1 MNRSLQVSCLIAT
14 MLLQVNEARADGADV
29 VNIPAGEDKIVPMK
43 KNEPS
48 PFEGQ
53 LFDNDTALR
62 WANWLVQYKQ
72 LVKTNAALQKRI
84 CEIDVNLANK
94 KLEIE
99 QEKNNKIVPDLEAK
113 LAKATEEAEH
123 PPFYRTFWFGA
134 TVGIAVASLAAVG
147 VAVVASE

>member
-1 MNRSLQVSCLIAT
+1 
-14 MLLQVNEARADGADV
+14 MLLAVNEARADGADV

-72 LVKTNAALQKRI
+72 LVKTNAALQKRL
-84 CEIDVNLANK
+84 CEIDVNLANR

-113 LAKATEEAEH
+113 LAKATNEAEH

-134 TVGIAVASLAAVG
+134 TVGVTVASLAAVG
-147 VAVVASE
+147 IAVAASQ

>member
-1 MNRSLQVSCLIAT
+1 MNRSLQVSCLIAS
-14 MLLQVNEARADGADV
+14 MLLAVNEARADETDV
-29 VNIPAGEDKIVPMK
+29 VNIPAGDDKIVPMR
-43 KNEPS
+43 KNEPA

-72 LVKTNAALQKRI
+72 LVKSNAALQRRL
-84 CEIDVNLANK
+84 CEIDVNLANR

-99 QEKNNKIVPDLEAK
+99 QEKNNKIVPDLEKK
-113 LAKATEEAEH
+113 LAAAKDEVDH

-134 TVGIAVASLAAVG
+134 TIGLATASLAAVG
-147 VAVVASE
+147 VAVVASQ